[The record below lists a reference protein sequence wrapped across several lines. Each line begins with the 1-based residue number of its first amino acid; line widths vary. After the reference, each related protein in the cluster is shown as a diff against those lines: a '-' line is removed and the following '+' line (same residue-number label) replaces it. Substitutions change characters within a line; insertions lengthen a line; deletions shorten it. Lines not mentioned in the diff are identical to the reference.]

1 MKKKLEILMN
11 SNDVE
16 NTVLACEIYKGLAVK
31 GNRTGIIADL
41 YRKLLEVQ
49 EWVEL
54 MPDRMADLKLAYL
67 DKCIVL
73 NDAIQHINRMEP
85 QN

>member
-31 GNRTGIIADL
+31 GNRNGIIADL

-54 MPDRMADLKLAYL
+54 MPDRMADLKLDYL
-67 DKCIVL
+67 DKCLVL
-73 NDAIQHINRMEP
+73 NDAIQHINRIEP

>member
-16 NTVLACEIYKGLAVK
+16 NTVLACEIYKGIAIK
-31 GNRTGIIADL
+31 GNRTGIIAHL
-41 YRKLLEVQ
+41 YTKLLECQ
-49 EWVEL
+49 EFVEL
-54 MPDRMADLKLAYL
+54 IPDRMADLKLAFL
-67 DKCIVL
+67 DKCLVL
-73 NDAIQHINRMEP
+73 NDTIQHIDRMEP